1 MKDGFIKVKAVSP
14 QIFAG
19 DVNGNASKIKDAIDQ
34 CERMGVKILVTP
46 ELCLC
51 GYSSYDLIATP
62 TILSACK
69 RAIEDIKNHT
79 QGKDILVFI
88 GAPLQIG
95 TRLFSCA
102 IAIKD
107 AQILGICTPN
117 TISREQ
123 GRIFSTLMAD
133 EVETVRLGGKAIEV
147 SGALELECTNVDGLT
162 IGVEIGANDLYA
174 KNVSSSIV
182 CHLGSGFE
190 TLNSEEQR
198 RLLVKGK
205 SLANNCA
212 YIMANPPSTETTT
225 DVIYGA
231 HNIICENGI
240 ILAQARP
247 FEKKNG
253 ECVSEIDAQR
263 LQRART
269 LLGRCE
275 GTRGICFE
283 FNKKTTIITRKINP
297 YPFKTTREN
306 CEKALEIQARALARR
321 IEASYSKK
329 MVIGISGGLDSTI
342 ALVAVVKCAD
352 LLEWERDRIVAVT
365 MPCFGTTSRTKS
377 NAIALCQEYG
387 VDLREIDISQSVR
400 CHLNDIDHDED
411 NMNVTYENAQ
421 ARERTQVL
429 MDIANDENGLVVGTG
444 DLSEIALGW
453 CTYNADHM
461 SMYNV
466 NSTIPKT
473 LVRQILSV
481 YAEKADDVIRDI
493 IYDVLD
499 TPVSPELLPA
509 DENGEIAQKTEES
522 VGSYDLNDFFLYNM
536 IYLGFMPSKTYRLAC
551 IAFEGKAEPE
561 QIYESLERFI
571 KRFFSQQFKRSCSP
585 DGVQVTDL
593 SLSPR
598 GGGFRMASDMS
609 AKSYLEELNANA

>member
-1 MKDGFIKVKAVSP
+1 MKDGFIKVKAISP
-14 QIFAG
+14 QITAG
-19 DVNGNASKIKDAIDQ
+19 DVNGNANKIKDAIDQ
-34 CERMGVKILVTP
+34 GDRMGVKILVMP

-51 GYSSYDLIATP
+51 GYSAYDLIATS

-79 QGKDILVFI
+79 QGKDILTFF

-95 TRLFSCA
+95 TKIYSCA

-107 AQILGICTPN
+107 GEILGACTPFAI
-117 TISREQ
+117 TREQ
-123 GRIFSTLMAD
+123 KRVFSVL
-133 EVETVRLGGKAIEV
+133 ENEKELFVRLGGKNVRV
-147 SGALELECTNVDGLT
+147 SNDLELECTSVDGLT
-162 IGVEIGANDLYA
+162 IGVEIGTADLQA
-174 KNVSSSIV
+174 KSVNTSLV
-182 CHLGSGFE
+182 CHLGSGSE

-198 RLLVKGK
+198 RLLIKGK
-205 SLANNCA
+205 SLANGCA
-212 YIMANPPSTETTT
+212 YIMANPSSTETTT
-225 DVIYGA
+225 DVIFGA

-240 ILAQARP
+240 IIAQARP

-269 LLGRCE
+269 LLGKCE
-275 GTRGICFE
+275 EPKSTCFE
-283 FNKKTTIITRKINP
+283 LNKKTTIITRKINP

-321 IEASYSKK
+321 VDASYSKK
-329 MVIGISGGLDSTI
+329 LVIGISGGLDSTI

-365 MPCFGTTSRTKS
+365 MPCFGTSSRTKS
-377 NAIALCQEYG
+377 NAVALCQEYG

-466 NSTIPKT
+466 NSSIPKT

-551 IAFEGKAEPE
+551 IAFEGKCEPE

-585 DGVQVTDL
+585 DGIQVTDL

>member
-1 MKDGFIKVKAVSP
+1 MKDGFIKVKAISP
-14 QIFAG
+14 EILAG
-19 DVNGNASKIKDAIDQ
+19 DVNGNAKKLREAIEQ
-34 CERMGVKILVTP
+34 AERMGVKILVTP

-51 GYSSYDLIATP
+51 GYSAYDLIAGN

-69 RAIEDIKNHT
+69 RALEEIKACT
-79 QGKDILVFI
+79 QGKDVLCFI
-88 GAPLQIG
+88 GAPVQVG
-95 TRLFSCA
+95 TKIYSCA
-102 IAIKD
+102 VAIKGGE
-107 AQILGICTPN
+107 ILGICS
-117 TISREQ
+117 SRALTKDQRRVFSIQ
-123 GRIFSTLMAD
+123 GDGD
-133 EVETVRLGGKAIEV
+133 ELVRLGGKEIRV
-147 SGALELECTNVDGLT
+147 SNNLELECLNVEGLT
-162 IGVEIGANDLYA
+162 IGIEIGNDLQA
-174 KNVSSSIV
+174 KAVNTSVV
-182 CHLGSGFE
+182 CHLGAGFE

-198 RLLVKGK
+198 RLLVRGK
-205 SLANNCA
+205 SLANSCA

-225 DVIYGA
+225 DIIFGA

-240 ILAQARP
+240 ILAQSRP
-247 FEKKNG
+247 FEKQNG

-263 LQRART
+263 LFRLRT
-269 LLGRCE
+269 LACQNE
-275 GTRGICFE
+275 GARAVNLE

-297 YPFKTTREN
+297 YPFKTSRES
-306 CEKALEIQARALARR
+306 CEKAIDLQARALARR
-321 IEASYSKK
+321 LEASYSRK

-342 ALVAVVKCAD
+342 ALVAMVRCAD
-352 LLEWERDRIVAVT
+352 LLGWERDRIIAIT

-377 NAIALCQEYG
+377 NAISLCEQYG
-387 VDLREIDISQSVR
+387 VDLREINISEAVR
-400 CHLNDIDHDED
+400 GHLNDIDHDEE
-411 NMNVTYENAQ
+411 NINVTYENAQ

-429 MDIANDENGLVVGTG
+429 MDVANDENAIVVGTG

-481 YAEKADDVIRDI
+481 YAEKADPVVRDI

-509 DENGEIAQKTEES
+509 DENGEIAQKTEEA

-536 IYLGFMPSKTYRLAC
+536 IHLGFAPSKTYRLAC
-551 IAFEGKAEPE
+551 IAFENRVDPE
-561 QIYESLERFI
+561 QIYETLERFI

-585 DGVQVTDL
+585 DGIQVTDV

-598 GGGFRMASDMS
+598 AGLRMASDMS
-609 AKSYLEELNANA
+609 PKSYLEELNANA